1 MTKGIR
7 IFSKKKRK
15 KLIQDSEKK
24 KNKPTVSRSQ
34 NQVGSSRIVK
44 ERKIN
49 CGEILTCSLWLSNSL
64 YFRCFSFHYSVVTTE
79 NGLIMV

>member
-15 KLIQDSEKK
+15 NLIQDSEK
-24 KNKPTVSRSQ
+24 KNKPTVSRPQ

-49 CGEILTCSLWLSNSL
+49 WGNSYLFSLAL
-64 YFRCFSFHYSVVTTE
+64 
-79 NGLIMV
+79 